1 MKINLFRVTD
11 ERLPGEVRYGAK
23 TEDGKVLN
31 YWAEEEIAPLFKK
44 GLKEGWN
51 DVRVSTRYLAMS
63 ADSGKAP
70 GETRVIIES
79 GEGWRTYLC
88 LPIEDP
94 TK

>member
-1 MKINLFRVTD
+1 
-11 ERLPGEVRYGAK
+11 
-23 TEDGKVLN
+23 
-31 YWAEEEIAPLFKK
+31 
-44 GLKEGWN
+44 
-51 DVRVSTRYLAMS
+51 VRVSTRYLAMS